1 MVFLKVTNWGEF
13 YIAMIQGTCFWLTS
27 TFLEQLALSASE
39 SREKKQVNRKKQMFS
54 VEENTRGL
62 NHCKGK

>member
-13 YIAMIQGTCFWLTS
+13 YIAMTQGTCFWLTS

-39 SREKKQVNRKKQMFS
+39 SREKKQVNRKKTNVFS
-54 VEENTRGL
+54 GRKHKRIEPL
-62 NHCKGK
+62 

>member
-1 MVFLKVTNWGEF
+1 MVFLKVTNLGEF

-39 SREKKQVNRKKQMFS
+39 SREKKQVNRKNKCFKWKKIQ
-54 VEENTRGL
+54 ED
-62 NHCKGK
+62 